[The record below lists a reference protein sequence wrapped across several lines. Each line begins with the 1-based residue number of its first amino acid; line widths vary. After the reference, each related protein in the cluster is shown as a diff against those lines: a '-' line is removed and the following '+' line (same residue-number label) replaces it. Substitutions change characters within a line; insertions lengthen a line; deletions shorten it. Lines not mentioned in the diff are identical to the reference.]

1 MIGRKL
7 VTRKITLILKYLSA
21 LTDLSRQSREAY
33 LANLINEVL
42 AERYLERM
50 IGRMIDI
57 NYHLI
62 TESGQPPP
70 KDYHESFQ
78 MLGTMGILQGEFS
91 REIAFSAGLRNRIV
105 HEYDEIDAAKVYEA
119 LQVAVQQFPT
129 YLNHVNRFIGRLPG
143 E

>member
-1 MIGRKL
+1 MIDRAL
-7 VTRKITLILKYLSA
+7 VTRKITLILKDLSA

-33 LANLINEVL
+33 LANPINEVL

-62 TESGQPPP
+62 TESGHPPP

-119 LQVAVQQFPT
+119 LQVSVQQLPT
-129 YLNHVNRFIGRLPG
+129 YLDHVNRFIGRLPG

>member
-1 MIGRKL
+1 MIDREL
-7 VTRKITLILKYLSA
+7 VTRKVTLILKDLSA

-33 LANLINEVL
+33 LANPINEVL

-62 TESGQPPP
+62 TERGQPPP

-119 LQVAVQQFPT
+119 LQMAVQQLPT
-129 YLNHVNRFIGRLPG
+129 YLDHVNRFIEKLPG

>member
-1 MIGRKL
+1 MIDRAL
-7 VTRKITLILKYLSA
+7 VTRKITLILKDLSA

-33 LANLINEVL
+33 LANPINEVL

-78 MLGTMGILQGEFS
+78 VLGTMGILQGEFS
-91 REIAFSAGLRNRIV
+91 REIAFSSGLRNRII

-119 LQVAVQQFPT
+119 LQVAVQQLPT
-129 YLNHVNRFIGRLPG
+129 YLDHVNRFIEKLPG

>member
-1 MIGRKL
+1 MIDRAL
-7 VTRKITLILKYLSA
+7 VTRKITLILKDLSA

-33 LANLINEVL
+33 LANPINEVL

-62 TESGQPPP
+62 TESGHPPP

-119 LQVAVQQFPT
+119 LQMAVQQLPT
-129 YLNHVNRFIGRLPG
+129 YLDHVNRFIEKLPG

>member
-1 MIGRKL
+1 MIDRAL
-7 VTRKITLILKYLSA
+7 VTRKITLILKDLAA

-33 LANLINEVL
+33 LANPINEVL

-62 TESGQPPP
+62 TESGHPPP

-119 LQVAVQQFPT
+119 LQMAVQQLPI
-129 YLNHVNRFIGRLPG
+129 YLDHVNRFIEKLPG

>member
-1 MIGRKL
+1 MIDRAL
-7 VTRKITLILKYLSA
+7 VTRKITLILKDLAA

-33 LANLINEVL
+33 LANPINEVL

-62 TESGQPPP
+62 TESGHPPP

-119 LQVAVQQFPT
+119 LQVAVQQLPT
-129 YLNHVNRFIGRLPG
+129 YLDHVNRFIGRLPG